1 MFILFNNINNYRNM
15 NTYYNFLNKIQKN
28 LKMVRVLDTHVS
40 YDLLFSNKWVLPRNM
55 GKGIEVVK
63 NGIDGDKISLS
74 FVCQINETS
83 VNQLEDLIDNII
95 KSNLEREAKDKLF
108 RNKVQELKG
117 IFENENLEDL
127 QNLKFDVDEITSII
141 NSKEIIDGEDN
152 KSGNREGVEYTE
164 VREKE
169 VDKTN

>member
-1 MFILFNNINNYRNM
+1 M
-15 NTYYNFLNKIQKN
+15 
-28 LKMVRVLDTHVS
+28 
-40 YDLLFSNKWVLPRNM
+40 
-55 GKGIEVVK
+55 
-63 NGIDGDKISLS
+63 
-74 FVCQINETS
+74 
-83 VNQLEDLIDNII
+83 IDNII

-117 IFENENLEDL
+117 IFEKENLEDL

-152 KSGNREGVEYTE
+152 KSGDRERVDSTE

-169 VDKTN
+169 VDKAN

>member
-1 MFILFNNINNYRNM
+1 MT
-15 NTYYNFLNKIQKN
+15 TYYHVLNNIQKN
-28 LKMVRVLDTHVS
+28 LKLGRLLNTHVS

-55 GKGIEVVK
+55 GKGVEVVK

-117 IFENENLEDL
+117 IFEKENLEDL

-152 KSGNREGVEYTE
+152 KSGNRERVDSTE

-169 VDKTN
+169 VDKAN